1 MKRAYLMVVDHD
13 VPARERLT
21 RLLRASG
28 YVVCPASSAEQA
40 LELLRAAGRLPDMI
54 FVSAAV
60 PEATALYPT
69 LIRSASLSKIAYLII
84 AARGQDFAVFRPG
97 STTERIFD
105 PRSLTQLIDRIV
117 IPPRFA
123 PVSERRALRA

>member
-21 RLLRASG
+21 RWLRSSG
-28 YVVCPASSAEQA
+28 YVVCSAASADEA
-40 LELLRAAGRLPDMI
+40 LELLCAAGRLPDMI
-54 FVSAAV
+54 FVADAI

-69 LIRSASLSKIAYLII
+69 LMRSASLSKIAYLII
-84 AARGQDFAVFRPG
+84 AARGHDFAVLRPG
-97 STTERIFD
+97 SSTERIFD

-117 IPPRFA
+117 IPTRFA
-123 PVSERRALRA
+123 PISERRALRA

>member
-13 VPARERLT
+13 VPTRERLT
-21 RLLRASG
+21 RMLRSSG
-28 YVVCPASSAEQA
+28 YVVCSASNADEA
-40 LELLRAAGRLPDMI
+40 LELLCAAGRLPDMLFI
-54 FVSAAV
+54 SAAI
-60 PEATALYPT
+60 PEATAFYPT
-69 LIRSASLSKIAYLII
+69 LMRSASLSKIAYLII
-84 AARGQDFAVFRPG
+84 AARGHDFAITRPG

-117 IPPRFA
+117 IPTRIA